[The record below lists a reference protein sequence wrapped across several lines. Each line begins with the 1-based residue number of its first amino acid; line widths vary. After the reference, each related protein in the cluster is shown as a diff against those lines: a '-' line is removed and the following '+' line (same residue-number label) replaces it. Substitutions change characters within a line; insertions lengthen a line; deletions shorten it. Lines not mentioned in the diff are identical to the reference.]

1 MRQIYFP
8 LYLILMILLFSCNG
22 DLKHNQED
30 HSFFIEIAAEHT
42 GIYFSNDLRESDVL
56 NIVEY
61 LYYYNGGGVA
71 VGDINND
78 GLEDIYFTGN
88 EVPDRLYLNKGNLQF
103 EDITGKAGIS
113 SAISWSTGV
122 TMDDVNGDG
131 YLDIYVSKAG
141 ILSADE
147 GVHNLLYINN
157 GDGTFKEMS
166 ELYGLNFRGL
176 STQAVFLDYDKD
188 GDLDMYLLN
197 HNIHNINSYGTTE
210 KRLQSDPYAG
220 DRFFENR
227 LNDEDKFVEV
237 TKEAG
242 IYNSPLGYGLAVTVA
257 DINDDGWPDI
267 YVGNDFHENDYIYIN
282 NGNKTFTESV
292 SSYLTHTTQ
301 FSMGVDIADIN
312 NDGLQD
318 IFTTDMM
325 PYDENV
331 VLVSA
336 GEDSDQ
342 VKTVKKDFGF
352 ESQKARNHLQL
363 NLGNGTFA
371 DIAYMT
377 RTYAT
382 DWSWAVLLQ
391 DFDNDGNTDVFI
403 SNGIVKRPND
413 LDYINFLNELDNKN
427 PGSVQDR
434 TKKLIQRMPSQP
446 LRNIL
451 FRQSADLNFDK
462 IEIGLPTF
470 STGAAYADLDNDGD
484 LDMVV
489 NNINSAAT
497 VYENTV
503 TGMNFITFAL
513 VPNEY
518 YPQVKGSKVLLY
530 KDGSQWTRTMENTR
544 GYQSSVTHQLHF
556 GLGKVAAVDSV
567 VIIWPDRAMQT
578 IINPEINKKHVI
590 YRSSD
595 SDRRYFQKKPT
606 QSAMSVSVLPVKH
619 EDNNYADQ
627 NYEKLIPERLSNEG
641 PAFLYADFNGDGI
654 NDLFL
659 GGGRNYPAQ
668 LLLGAPNGSFNKK
681 HTPDFER
688 DAGYEDIDAALI
700 DFDGDG
706 DKDLY
711 VVSGGGDNKEL
722 DKILED
728 RIYLNNGNGVF
739 KRLPVSLPHTN
750 GSCIAVADFDK
761 DGFEDMFVGARSI
774 PGSYGLSPYSF
785 LLRNNNG
792 QGVEIVLKE
801 RFGMVTD
808 AKWGDINTDGYPDLV
823 ICGDWMDIIIME
835 NDNKGGFKEKT
846 VEYGLS
852 GNSGLWGSVA
862 LTDLNNDGMP
872 DILAGNAG
880 TNLKWT
886 ASDSMPIKMYI
897 GDFDGNGSVEPL
909 IFYHYFSRYI
919 PFAPFNTLVSQ
930 MPVIRKKFPDYNS
943 FKSVTGIKDLFEDF
957 EQKLVEVKSVNELR
971 SVIFLSDGS
980 SYKSVP
986 MGWQEQM
993 GDIHNIRVENENSV
1007 YYIGNGRDFV
1017 AEMGAPLAN
1026 TGRRLSGFDPA
1037 KGRFTL
1043 SERMPLPIN
1052 VNPGRITSDTKGTF
1066 YIATH
1071 GRYIYVVNSNGA
1083 PVKNKL
1089 VQ

>member
-1 MRQIYFP
+1 MRQLFFP
-8 LYLILMILLFSCNG
+8 LYLFLMIQLISCKTERTNI
-22 DLKHNQED
+22 QEN
-30 HSFFIEIAAEHT
+30 HSIFVQKAADHT
-42 GIYFSNDLRESDVL
+42 GIYFSNNLRESDVL

-71 VGDINND
+71 IGDINND

-88 EVPDRLYLNKGNLQF
+88 EVSDRLYLNKGNLQF
-103 EDITGKAGIS
+103 EDITEKAGIS
-113 SAISWSTGV
+113 SVISWSSGV
-122 TMDDVNGDG
+122 TIDDVNGDG
-131 YLDIYVSKAG
+131 YPDIYVCKAG

-147 GVHNLLYINN
+147 GIHNLLYINN
-157 GDGTFKEMS
+157 GDGTFKEMA
-166 ELYGLNFRGL
+166 EAYGLNFRGL
-176 STQAVFLDYDKD
+176 STQAVFMDYDRD

-210 KRLQSDPYAG
+210 KRSQSDPYAG
-220 DRFFENR
+220 DRFYENR
-227 LNDEDKFVEV
+227 LSEDGKFVEV

-242 IYNSPLGYGLAVTVA
+242 IYSSPLGYGLAVTVA

-342 VKTVKKDFGF
+342 VKAVKKDFGF
-352 ESQKARNHLQL
+352 ESQKARNHFQL
-363 NLGNGTFA
+363 NMGDGTFA
-371 DIAYMT
+371 DVAYMT

-391 DFDNDGNTDVFI
+391 DFDNDGNMDVFV

-427 PGSVQDR
+427 PGSVQER
-434 TKKLIQRMPSQP
+434 TRKLIERMPSQP

-451 FRQSADLNFDK
+451 FRQTSELSFDK
-462 IEIGLPTF
+462 IEIGSPNF

-484 LDMVV
+484 LDVVV
-489 NNINSAAT
+489 NNINGPAT
-497 VYENTV
+497 VYENTT
-503 TGMNFITFAL
+503 TGMNFITFSL
-513 VPNEY
+513 LPNEY
-518 YPQVKGSKVLLY
+518 YPQVKGSKVLVY
-530 KDGSQWTRTMENTR
+530 KDGNYWIRALENTR
-544 GYQSSVTHQLHF
+544 GFQSSVTHQLHY
-556 GLGKVAAVDSV
+556 GLGTSTAVDSV
-567 VIIWPDRAMQT
+567 VIIWPDRGMQT
-578 IINPEINKKHVI
+578 IIKPEINKKHVI

-595 SDRRYFQKKPT
+595 AERRYFQKKPVQNT
-606 QSAMSVSVLPVKH
+606 MSASILPVKH

-654 NDLFL
+654 NDIFL
-659 GGGRNYPAQ
+659 GGGRNYPSQ

-688 DAGYEDIDAALI
+688 DAGFEDIDAALF

-711 VVSGGGDNKEL
+711 VVSGGSDNKEL

-761 DGFEDMFVGARSI
+761 DGFEDIFVGARSI
-774 PGSYGLSPYSF
+774 PGSYGFSPYSF
-785 LLRNNNG
+785 LLRNNDG
-792 QGVEIVLKE
+792 KGVEIVLKE
-801 RFGMVTD
+801 RFGMVKD
-808 AKWGDINTDGYPDLV
+808 AKWGDMNGDGYPDLV

-835 NDNKGGFKEKT
+835 NDGKGRFTEKT
-846 VEYGLS
+846 ANYGLA
-852 GNSGLWGSVA
+852 GKSGLWSSVA
-862 LTDLNNDGMP
+862 LVDLNNDGMP

-880 TNLKWT
+880 TNIKWT
-886 ASDSMPIKMYI
+886 ASDSMPVKMYV

-909 IFYHYFSRYI
+909 IFYHSFSRYI

-930 MPVIRKKFPDYNS
+930 MPVIRKKFSDYKS
-943 FKSVTGIKDLFEDF
+943 FKNVAGIKDLFEDYN
-957 EQKLVEVKSVNELR
+957 QKLVEEKSLNELR
-971 SVIFLSDGS
+971 SMIFLSEGT
-980 SYKSVP
+980 SYKAIP
-986 MGWQEQM
+986 MSWQEQM
-993 GDIHNIRVENENSV
+993 GDIQDIWVENDNSV

-1017 AEMGAPLAN
+1017 AEMGAPQAN
-1026 TGRRLSGFDPA
+1026 TGRRLSGFDTVT
-1037 KGRFTL
+1037 GRFSL
-1043 SERMPLPIN
+1043 SERIPLPVN
-1052 VNPGRITSDTKGTF
+1052 VNPGRIASDSKGTL
-1066 YIATH
+1066 YIAAQ
-1071 GRYIYVVNSNGA
+1071 GGYIYVINTKIN
-1083 PVKNKL
+1083 PIQNNR